1 MATLPLHVPALVDSL
16 SGSNYTF
23 YGIRMYG
30 RVVIVQADAL
40 PAYAKYHLPD
50 DGGALPH
57 EMTLQDTLDAQRQRV
72 HDIDIIQSQLTTI
85 KWQTISWAYLDR
97 KGCRLIQ
104 RNRKMYQIA
113 SPTWTTLIEEG
124 DITLTKIIDLY
135 HRQGTWQGKQVEVFR
150 GWTDES
156 LYHIERGM
164 RAFRELERRGLLDFT
179 HDILGH
185 IVSDGQ
191 VVGYITEPMTG
202 RMVECCDQKV
212 VYSAV
217 ARMHAAGLSYTG
229 FTDSGLMIT
238 DTKVKLTNLPG
249 LLIARE
255 EDKRLDWESVEE
267 LFNPDCRG
275 IPNLFIAPKDAVDE
289 YTVLSI
295 TPDPERLFDS
305 NLFSFQEI
313 LAPAFRR
320 WQERCLRE
328 EKRRKR
334 AKREKLLQGL
344 DGSTACSSGSV
355 SVAGSSRAPSG
366 LSEAASTSSTVTRFH
381 PYGEVMRH
389 RLKIFVDGE
398 ESGAPSEGSGTLVA
412 SSRGVPLAPF
422 WE

>member
-72 HDIDIIQSQLTTI
+72 HDDIIQSQLTTI

-135 HRQGTWQGKQVEVFR
+135 HRQGTWQGKQVA
-150 GWTDES
+150 G
-156 LYHIERGM
+156 GM
-164 RAFRELERRGLLDFT
+164 HAFRELERRGLLDFT

-191 VVGYITEPMTG
+191 VVGTG

-238 DTKVKLTNLPG
+238 DNKVKLTNLPG

-344 DGSTACSSGSV
+344 DGSTACSSGTV
-355 SVAGSSRAPSG
+355 SVAASSRAPSIF
-366 LSEAASTSSTVTRFH
+366 SEAASISSTVTRFH

-389 RLKIFVDGE
+389 RLKIFVDAE